1 MAEYTKKNLKADV
14 SNAAERFGMADDLE
28 IRFGSNDL
36 GLEKLAFSYQ
46 RFEPGVR
53 LPFGHKHKQQEEVY
67 VVTAGSG
74 RMKIEDEV
82 IEIEQWDAVRVPADA
97 MRGFE
102 GGDDGLELLAI
113 GAPKV
118 GDPREDAEP
127 VPGWWSD

>member
-1 MAEYTKKNLKADV
+1 MADYTKKNLKRDV
-14 SNAAERFGMADDLE
+14 SDAAERFGLADKLE
-28 IRFGSNDL
+28 VRFGSSDL
-36 GLEKLAFSYQ
+36 ELEKLAFSYQ
-46 RFEPGVR
+46 RFGPGVR
-53 LPFGHKHKQQEEVY
+53 LPFGHKHNEQEEVY
-67 VVTAGSG
+67 VVTEGSG

-82 IEIEQWDAVRVPADA
+82 IEIEQWDAIRVPAEM

-113 GAPKV
+113 GAPRS

>member
-1 MAEYTKKNLKADV
+1 MAGYTKKNLKADIAD
-14 SNAAERFGMADDLE
+14 SAERWELAPNVE
-28 IRFGSNDL
+28 ARFGSGDL

-46 RFEPGVR
+46 RYGPGFR
-53 LPFGHKHKQQEEVY
+53 LPFGHKHKEQEEVY

-74 RMKIEDEV
+74 RMKLEDEI
-82 IEIEQWDAVRVPADA
+82 IEIEQWDAIRVPADV
-97 MRGFE
+97 MRGVE

-113 GAPKV
+113 GAPKS